1 MRGIEVEITNQHE
14 QIIDILKISNQSNM
28 KAGSNRIKLTF
39 TILLIDRNKNFK
51 TDPLKVILQIVTT

>member
-14 QIIDILKISNQSNM
+14 QIIDVLKISNQNNM

-39 TILLIDRNKNFK
+39 IMLLIDRNKNFK